1 MPESD
6 RNIVVMKGID
16 KSFPGVHA
24 LQNVDFSLAKGE
36 IHALVGENGAGKS
49 TLIKILTGVDR
60 ADRGTIELDGR
71 VVVVRSPLQAQ
82 ELGISTVY
90 QEVNLCPNLT
100 VAENILIGRQ
110 PSRFGVSVDWKKL
123 NTQAREYLKHIT
135 YFRGSR
141 VYDIARFIGADTT
154 MPADLVQGLWDVLSP
169 QAEEWRKLG
178 VFGPAV
184 KVPDDAPLQNRL
196 LALMGRDP
204 QR

>member
-1 MPESD
+1 MCIRDS
-6 RNIVVMKGID
+6 
-16 KSFPGVHA
+16 
-24 LQNVDFSLAKGE
+24 
-36 IHALVGENGAGKS
+36 
-49 TLIKILTGVDR
+49 
-60 ADRGTIELDGR
+60 
-71 VVVVRSPLQAQ
+71 
-82 ELGISTVY
+82 
-90 QEVNLCPNLT
+90 
-100 VAENILIGRQ
+100 
-110 PSRFGVSVDWKKL
+110 
-123 NTQAREYLKHIT
+123 IT